1 MSVHH
6 SKLSTGIKINRGKS
20 IPNYKNNIIYI
31 QNRKI
36 GYNEDK
42 IMVNIPNF
50 KMDNTNNF
58 FFRNNDEYYDCK
70 DNILIQLKK
79 IMNIIES
86 LAQVI

>member
-20 IPNYKNNIIYI
+20 IPNYKNNIINI

-58 FFRNNDEYYDCK
+58 FFRNNDEYYDYK
-70 DNILIQLKK
+70 YN
-79 IMNIIES
+79 
-86 LAQVI
+86 